1 MTPVVRFEPEAS
13 EELFE
18 AANWYEDRRAGL
30 GFDFLAAVDRTV
42 ALVRRWPHA
51 APAATDFPIGAVI
64 RRAPIG
70 RFPYRLVYL
79 QVQVEIRV
87 LAVAHE
93 ARRPGYWLA
102 RFPE

>member
-1 MTPVVRFEPEAS
+1 LTPVVRFEPEAS

-18 AANWYEDRRAGL
+18 AANWYEDRRVGL

-42 ALVRRWPHA
+42 GLVQRWPHA
-51 APAATDFPIGAVI
+51 APSATHVPIGAVI

-87 LAVAHE
+87 LAVAYE
-93 ARRPGYWLA
+93 ARRPWYWLA
-102 RFPE
+102 RLPK